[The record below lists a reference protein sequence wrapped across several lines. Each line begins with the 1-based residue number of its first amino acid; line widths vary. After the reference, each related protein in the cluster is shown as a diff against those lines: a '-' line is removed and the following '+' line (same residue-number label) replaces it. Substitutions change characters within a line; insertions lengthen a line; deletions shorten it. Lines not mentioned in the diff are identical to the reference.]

1 MLSREVVW
9 GMSNQNYTSHP
20 QLSTMTHFEG
30 LKMCFEPSKPTF
42 PKFSGKSGN

>member
-1 MLSREVVW
+1 MSREVVW
-9 GMSNQNYTSHP
+9 GMSNEIFTSHP
-20 QLSTMTHFEG
+20 QLSIMTHFDG

>member
-20 QLSTMTHFEG
+20 QISNMIHFEG
-30 LKMCFEPSKPTF
+30 LIMGFGPSKPTF
-42 PKFSGKSGN
+42 PNVSGNCGI